1 MSSRQDFTLT
11 LFFQHVLCIVCVYN
25 TAPTGGLHAN
35 LGARLLLNIASTH
48 FVSHVAHCGSSVTLC
63 HRDEDFPLSWCCWGC
78 TGVTESVPAVM
89 RKGGISRSVQL
100 SNLSLWV
107 QKKGKFRLS
116 INLVKW
122 FDYCSQVWWST
133 QLCHRLN
140 PTTPTDPRAGA
151 QFNAG
156 FSKTHNV

>member
-1 MSSRQDFTLT
+1 MFTIQLLQEGYMLIWGPDCCWTLPALT
-11 LFFQHVLCIVCVYN
+11 LSVML
-25 TAPTGGLHAN
+25 PTVAQ
-35 LGARLLLNIASTH
+35 
-48 FVSHVAHCGSSVTLC
+48 VSPSVTGMKTF
-63 HRDEDFPLSWCCWGC
+63 RFPD
-78 TGVTESVPAVM
+78 AFFFF
-89 RKGGISRSVQL
+89 

-133 QLCHRLN
+133 QLCHHLN

-156 FSKTHNV
+156 FSKTHNVQGCCSNKTQKICLVVLIQARSLTYLVIISSIFF